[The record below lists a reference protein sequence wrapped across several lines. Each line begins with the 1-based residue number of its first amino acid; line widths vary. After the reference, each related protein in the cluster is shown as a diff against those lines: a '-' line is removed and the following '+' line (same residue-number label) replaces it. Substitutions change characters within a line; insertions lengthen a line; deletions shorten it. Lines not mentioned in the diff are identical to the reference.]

1 MCLWSVACR
10 VRREGPARE
19 SRLGESNGVLNI
31 MMPRYTRTYGNEMIG
46 KIINSKWAGARS
58 ASRSKMRGAC
68 PDSGGGLATG
78 EGAHPKRADRC
89 RTARFITE
97 MSVISNREWRANK
110 FRAEGGSL
118 NRLKGKGGNVSRA
131 TLSAVPF
138 VPRFNPELPFSR
150 DYRRVTPE
158 GCVSHVSS
166 ILKFDVSSYP
176 PRPRGRERPTVGE

>member
-97 MSVISNREWRANK
+97 MSVISNREWRAKK

-118 NRLKGKGGNVSRA
+118 NWERR
-131 TLSAVPF
+131 
-138 VPRFNPELPFSR
+138 
-150 DYRRVTPE
+150 RRVTCHPLR
-158 GCVSHVSS
+158 GPIRASLQPRITIFSRLLSS
-166 ILKFDVSSYP
+166 DP
-176 PRPRGRERPTVGE
+176 